1 MPTPHQI
8 ATEFEIETELLPV
21 KSLGKDFIECK
32 NITCMVSNTYVI
44 TGHIDYYAEIN
55 KLI

>member
-21 KSLGKDFIECK
+21 KSPGKDFIKCK
-32 NITCMVSNTYVI
+32 NTSAKREGLSLKIQPVWSVTLM
-44 TGHIDYYAEIN
+44 
-55 KLI
+55 

>member
-21 KSLGKDFIECK
+21 KSLGKDFIKCK
-32 NITCMVSNTYVI
+32 NTATRREGAILKIQPVWSVTLM
-44 TGHIDYYAEIN
+44 
-55 KLI
+55 

>member
-21 KSLGKDFIECK
+21 KSLGKGFIECK
-32 NITCMVSNTYVI
+32 NTTCMVSNTYVI
-44 TGHIDYYAEIN
+44 TGHIDCYTEIN